1 MACLLP
7 RSCTPSVPSTATA
20 RDPTKKSAKSGS
32 VAPLKPL
39 LTVRFFASSAMQLRN
54 TMRPHSTPAS
64 EQWKGRQIEYQPR
77 SSASSD
83 GIKKELARKGAASTQ
98 PGKGR
103 SGDRDWTR
111 GKILCHN
118 KAESEVQPCAN
129 SFTGTTASYSQSI
142 HQLPSLQ

>member
-1 MACLLP
+1 ME
-7 RSCTPSVPSTATA
+7 V
-20 RDPTKKSAKSGS
+20 
-32 VAPLKPL
+32 VA
-39 LTVRFFASSAMQLRN
+39 LTRN
-54 TMRPHSTPAS
+54 DTQQRL
-64 EQWKGRQIEYQPR
+64 QR
-77 SSASSD
+77 SD
-83 GIKKELARKGAASTQ
+83 GIKKELARKEAASTQ

-118 KAESEVQPCAN
+118 KAESEVRPCAN

>member
-1 MACLLP
+1 MKVVALTRNDTQQRWNKEGAGEE
-7 RSCTPSVPSTATA
+7 RSSE
-20 RDPTKKSAKSGS
+20 
-32 VAPLKPL
+32 
-39 LTVRFFASSAMQLRN
+39 
-54 TMRPHSTPAS
+54 HST
-64 EQWKGRQIEYQPR
+64 
-77 SSASSD
+77 
-83 GIKKELARKGAASTQ
+83 
-98 PGKGR
+98 GKGR